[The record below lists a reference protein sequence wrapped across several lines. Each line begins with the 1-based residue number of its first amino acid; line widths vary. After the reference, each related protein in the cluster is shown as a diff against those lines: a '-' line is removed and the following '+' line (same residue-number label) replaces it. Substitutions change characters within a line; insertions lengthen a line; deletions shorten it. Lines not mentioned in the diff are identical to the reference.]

1 MPRYA
6 ITPTKTNLMRLKRDF
21 NFAREGH
28 DLLEQK
34 REILINELMAIM
46 DRAKQIQAETD
57 EVFAKAYDALIKAVV
72 RMGRRRVESAAD
84 AVNIKTNIRLSER
97 RIMGVAVP
105 VIDATFDDNPPY
117 YSPGD
122 TSFWLDE
129 TIQDFRDV
137 LKMLGK
143 LAKTFISVM
152 NLTQEVK
159 KTIRRVNALEKIALP
174 DYNETIKYIQGALEE
189 SEREALFTLK
199 LVKNRLVKKH
209 RGR

>member
-1 MPRYA
+1 MARYSV
-6 ITPTKTNLMRLKRDF
+6 TPTKTNLIKLRREYA
-21 NFAREGH
+21 FASEGH

-34 REILINELMAIM
+34 REILINELMVVM

-57 EVFAKAYDALIKAVV
+57 EAFRKAYDALIKAVV
-72 RMGRRRVESAAD
+72 KMGRKRVESAAD
-84 AVNIKTNIRLSER
+84 AVNIKTNLRISER

-105 VIDATFDDNPPY
+105 IIDTTFEDNPPY

-129 TIQDFRDV
+129 TIQNFRDI

-143 LAKTFISVM
+143 LAETFISVM
-152 NLTQEVK
+152 NLTREVK

-174 DYNETIKYIQGALEE
+174 DFDETIKYIQGALEE
-189 SEREALFTLK
+189 NERETFFTLK
-199 LVKNRLVKKH
+199 LVKSRLEKK
-209 RGR
+209 RKGR

>member
-1 MPRYA
+1 MARYTIA
-6 ITPTKTNLMRLKRDF
+6 PTKTNLMGLKRDF

-46 DRAKQIQAETD
+46 DRAKQMQAETD
-57 EVFAKAYDALIKAVV
+57 EAFAKAYDALVKAVV

-143 LAKTFISVM
+143 LAETFISVM

-174 DYNETIKYIQGALEE
+174 NFDETIRYIQGALEE
-189 SEREALFTLK
+189 SERETMFTLK
-199 LVKNRLVKKH
+199 LVKSRLEKKR

>member
-1 MPRYA
+1 MARYTVA
-6 ITPTKTNLMRLKRDF
+6 PTKTNLMRLRRDF
-21 NFAREGH
+21 AFAREGH
-28 DLLEQK
+28 ELLEQK
-34 REILINELMAIM
+34 REILINELIALM

-57 EVFAKAYDALIKAVV
+57 EAFAKAYDALMKAVV
-72 RMGRRRVESAAD
+72 RMGRKRVESAAD
-84 AVNIKTNIRLSER
+84 AVNIKTTLRLSER

-129 TIQDFRDV
+129 TIQNFREI

-143 LAKTFISVM
+143 LAQTFISVM

-174 DYNETIKYIQGALEE
+174 DFGETIKYIEDALEE

-199 LVKNRLVKKH
+199 LVKARLEKK
-209 RGR
+209 RRER